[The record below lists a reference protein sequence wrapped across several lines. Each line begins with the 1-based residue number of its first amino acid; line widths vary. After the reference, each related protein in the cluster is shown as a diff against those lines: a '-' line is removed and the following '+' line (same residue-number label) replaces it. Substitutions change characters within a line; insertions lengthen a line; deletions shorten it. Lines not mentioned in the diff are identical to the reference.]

1 MPAICSSL
9 KLSPTLFITAVGGAG
24 TRISEHVQQQQYG
37 ATRPSVEDDRAR
49 LTSAELL
56 GADDCV
62 LATRHRFE
70 QRLELWPEQHVH

>member
-9 KLSPTLFITAVGGAG
+9 KLSPTLLITAVGGAG

-70 QRLELWPEQHVH
+70 QRLELWP

>member
-9 KLSPTLFITAVGGAG
+9 KLSPTLLITAVGGAG

-49 LTSAELL
+49 QMA
-56 GADDCV
+56 
-62 LATRHRFE
+62 
-70 QRLELWPEQHVH
+70 LWLHIAAAAHAIWSHKAICGGRSC